1 MKADRLQDVKRLFL
15 KKKKVTNTELCQTFG
30 ISIETVR
37 RDLNI
42 LEKEGFL
49 RKIYGGAQLV
59 EQIDSRAPVE
69 RWDARID
76 KNELVKRSIAGMAAS
91 MIPEGSTVFLDAGTS
106 IFEVV
111 PFLIKKSNLTI
122 LTNSLRVASEL
133 GMCEHMM
140 VYCIG
145 GLIKPDNLTCSG
157 FFASELLSYF
167 YHIDYALISCDG
179 LIPEK
184 GTTEYSIELSMLKKN
199 VLDKADHI
207 IVVADHTKF
216 GISGS
221 CLCCPAERIDTLVTD
236 ELAPAAS
243 LVALREKG
251 VDVAIA
257 ATPQAPDILPF
268 TL

>member
-1 MKADRLQDVKRLFL
+1 MKADRLQYIKRLFL
-15 KKKKVTNTELCQTFG
+15 KQKTVSNKELCQIFG

-49 RKIYGGAQLV
+49 RKIYGGARLI
-59 EQIDSRAPVE
+59 EQIDLPVPVE

-76 KNELVKRSIAGMAAS
+76 KNELDKRNIASTAAA
-91 MIPEGSTVFLDAGTS
+91 MIPDGSTVFLDAGTS
-106 IFEVV
+106 IFEIV
-111 PFLIKKSNLTI
+111 PFLLQKSNLTI

-133 GMCEHMM
+133 GMCDHIM

-167 YHIDYALISCDG
+167 YHIDYALVSCDG
-179 LIPEK
+179 LIPAK

-221 CLCCPAERIDTLVTD
+221 CLCCPADRIDTLVTD
-236 ELAPAAS
+236 ELAPSAS
-243 LVALREKG
+243 LATLRDNG
-251 VDVAIA
+251 VEVAIA
-257 ATPQAPDILPF
+257 QPF
-268 TL
+268 HASH

>member
-15 KKKKVTNTELCQTFG
+15 KKKKVSNAELSQTFG

-49 RKIYGGAQLV
+49 RKIYGGALLIEQL
-59 EQIDSRAPVE
+59 DTSLPVE
-69 RWDARID
+69 RWDTRID
-76 KNELVKRSIAGMAAS
+76 KNELDKRRIAAAAAA
-91 MIPEGSTVFLDAGTS
+91 MIPDGSTVFLDAGTS

-111 PFLIKKSNLTI
+111 PFLIRKSNLTI
-122 LTNSLRVASEL
+122 LTNSLRVASGL
-133 GMCEHMM
+133 GMCEHIT

-145 GLIKPDNLTCSG
+145 GLIKPDTLTCSG

-199 VLDKADHI
+199 VLNKADRI
-207 IVVADHTKF
+207 TVVADHTKF

-221 CLCCPAERIDTLVTD
+221 CLCCPTERIDTLVTD
-236 ELAPAAS
+236 ELTPTAS
-243 LVALREKG
+243 LVTLRDNG
-251 VDVAIA
+251 VEVTIA
-257 ATPQAPDILPF
+257 QPSHIID
-268 TL
+268 